1 MEKLY
6 WIWLQTVLGCGNALA
21 DVIVKQQLSPGRLY
35 HSTEEE
41 LAALD
46 CLSAGLIKKMKSTPL
61 DQAERILRQCES
73 LKIWVM
79 VPTDPD
85 YPQRLKHIY
94 QVPLVLYGV
103 GDRSLLDRDLLL
115 TMVGSRGATD
125 SAKNAAYELAQD
137 LVQYGF
143 GIVSGMAL
151 GIDSRCHEG
160 ALDMGGVTIGVAGC
174 GLNISYP
181 SGNVELRRR
190 IGRNGAIISE
200 YPPGVEPKPYHFPV
214 RNRIVSGLS
223 LGTIVVEAPE
233 KSGTLITAELALQQ
247 GRDVFVL
254 PTDLYNTKGQGNL
267 QLIGQG
273 ATVLTSAQT
282 VAEEYSMLYGDRMSK
297 TIKSR
302 LTLHQSEIKPSTGDK
317 EPPKELAPS
326 PIPQDMDPA
335 MVQILHCLEGKTL
348 RVEEI
353 AAICGMEMQETLI
366 LLSELEIDGHV
377 KAYAGKKFGR

>member
-21 DVIVKQQLSPGRLY
+21 DAIVKQELSPGRLY
-35 HSTEEE
+35 HSTKEE
-41 LAALD
+41 LEALD
-46 CLSAGLIKKMKSTPL
+46 CLSAGLIKKMKQTPL
-61 DQAERILRQCES
+61 TKAERILRQCES

-85 YPQRLKHIY
+85 YPSRLKNIY

-103 GDRSLLDRDLLL
+103 GDRSLLSRDLLL

-125 SAKNAAYELAQD
+125 RAKNTAYELTQD

-151 GIDSRCHEG
+151 GVDSCCHEA

-181 SGNVELRRR
+181 TGNVELRRR

-200 YPPGVEPKPYHFPV
+200 YPPGTEPRPYHFPV

-223 LGTIVVEAPE
+223 LGTIVVEAPL
-233 KSGTLITAELALQQ
+233 KSGTLITAELTLQQ
-247 GRDVFVL
+247 GRDLFAL

-267 QLIGQG
+267 RLIGEG
-273 ATVLTSAQT
+273 ATVVTSAQT

-297 TIKSR
+297 TIESR
-302 LTLHQSEIKPSTGDK
+302 LTLQQPEQTASAVVK
-317 EPPKELAPS
+317 EPVKEPEPAA
-326 PIPQDMDPA
+326 IPQDMDPA
-335 MVQILHCLEGKTL
+335 MAQILRCLEDKPL
-348 RVEEI
+348 RAEEI
-353 AAICGMEMQETLI
+353 AAVCGMDMQETLI

-377 KAYAGKKFGR
+377 KAYAGKQFGR